1 MNPARELLTMLA
13 QVIFSMEEDGLF
25 YIGDKP
31 HTLEQLVD
39 ELMQPDEGEELH
51 T

>member
-25 YIGDKP
+25 YISDKP